1 MCGLTGFI
9 ETRCPTQKVQ
19 ATIQGMTDALTHR
32 GQDDSG
38 FWFDEKI
45 GIALGHRRLSILDL
59 SSAGHQPMHSPCG
72 RYVLVYNG
80 EIYNHMQLRKK
91 LENDM
96 GTFAWHG
103 HCDTETLLAG
113 LIHWGL
119 DACLEK
125 LNGMFAFALW
135 DKKERHLIL
144 ARDRM
149 GEKPLYYGRCGGTFL
164 FGSELKALAA
174 HPDWRGEVDRDALA
188 LYMRHNYVPA
198 PWSIYKGI
206 AKLLP
211 ASYVVIS
218 ENGRSIGDLH
228 CYWNLGE
235 VAKKG
240 TLTVGGEPETM
251 IDDLDNLLRDAV
263 SLRMTAD
270 VPLGV
275 FLSGGYDSTAVAAI
289 MQTQSLQPV
298 KTFSIGFH
306 EKEYNE
312 AKYAKAVAEHLGT
325 NHTELYVSPE
335 EAMAVIPKLPII
347 YDEPFSDSSQIPTF
361 LVSHLARQHVTVSL
375 SGDGGDELF
384 FGYKR
389 YFKADR
395 IWKQLSKFP
404 FTLRRLAAELLRRAP
419 GSTLEKVMDF
429 FPRRLRINHL
439 ADRLPKLF
447 EIMAH
452 QDGVSFYRALI
463 SSQVKQPDQLV
474 LGSKDPDTIFSLPER
489 LPNLPS
495 LREEMMYLDMMS
507 YLPDDI
513 LTKVDRASMAV
524 GLEVRIPM
532 LDHRLVEFAWR
543 VPTILKHRDGQ
554 GKWILRQVLNRYVPN
569 KLINRPKMG
578 FGLPIE
584 HWLRGPLRG
593 WAESLL
599 NDKRL
604 RDEGFFDPELIRKI
618 WQEHLTGQR
627 RWHSF
632 LWTVL
637 MFQAWYAE
645 QKNTP

>member
-1 MCGLTGFI
+1 
-9 ETRCPTQKVQ
+9 
-19 ATIQGMTDALTHR
+19 
-32 GQDDSG
+32 
-38 FWFDEKI
+38 
-45 GIALGHRRLSILDL
+45 
-59 SSAGHQPMHSPCG
+59 
-72 RYVLVYNG
+72 
-80 EIYNHMQLRKK
+80 
-91 LENDM
+91 
-96 GTFAWHG
+96 
-103 HCDTETLLAG
+103 
-113 LIHWGL
+113 
-119 DACLEK
+119 
-125 LNGMFAFALW
+125 
-135 DKKERHLIL
+135 
-144 ARDRM
+144 
-149 GEKPLYYGRCGGTFL
+149 
-164 FGSELKALAA
+164 
-174 HPDWRGEVDRDALA
+174 
-188 LYMRHNYVPA
+188 
-198 PWSIYKGI
+198 
-206 AKLLP
+206 
-211 ASYVVIS
+211 
-218 ENGRSIGDLH
+218 
-228 CYWNLGE
+228 
-235 VAKKG
+235 
-240 TLTVGGEPETM
+240 
-251 IDDLDNLLRDAV
+251 
-263 SLRMTAD
+263 
-270 VPLGV
+270 
-275 FLSGGYDSTAVAAI
+275 
-289 MQTQSLQPV
+289 
-298 KTFSIGFH
+298 
-306 EKEYNE
+306 
-312 AKYAKAVAEHLGT
+312 
-325 NHTELYVSPE
+325 
-335 EAMAVIPKLPII
+335 
-347 YDEPFSDSSQIPTF
+347 
-361 LVSHLARQHVTVSL
+361 
-375 SGDGGDELF
+375 
-384 FGYKR
+384 
-389 YFKADR
+389 
-395 IWKQLSKFP
+395 
-404 FTLRRLAAELLRRAP
+404 
-419 GSTLEKVMDF
+419 MDF

-439 ADRLPKLF
+439 ADRLPKLS

-474 LGSKDPDTIFSLPER
+474 LGSKDADTIFSLPER

-495 LREEMMYLDMMS
+495 LRERMMYLDMMS